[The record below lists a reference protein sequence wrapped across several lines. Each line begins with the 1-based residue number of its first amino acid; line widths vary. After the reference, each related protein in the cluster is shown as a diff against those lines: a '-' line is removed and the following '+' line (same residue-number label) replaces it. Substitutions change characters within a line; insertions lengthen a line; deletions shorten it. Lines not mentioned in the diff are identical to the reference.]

1 MFPAFLLAKLYV
13 KGSLKNTEDGFEFA
27 LKNIVDST
35 NLIGVGPIGAAG
47 KDNGAE
53 VITLTVGDKTLKG
66 TELSRENAIP
76 VTMGIP
82 MKIKIAGDNLPP
94 GPQKVSVTAISAD
107 IGKLK
112 FDFTDTVQA

>member
-35 NLIGVGPIGAAG
+35 NLIGVGPITAAG
-47 KDNGAE
+47 MDYPAD
-53 VITLTVGDKTLKG
+53 VITLTAGTKTLLG
-66 TELSRENAIP
+66 TELMRDNAIP
-76 VTMGIP
+76 ITMGMP
-82 MKIKIAGDNLPP
+82 IKIRITGEKLAA
-94 GPQKVSVTAISAD
+94 GPQKVSITAVSAD

-112 FDFTDTVQA
+112 FDFTDTVQ

>member
-35 NLIGVGPIGAAG
+35 NLVGVGPISAGG
-47 KDNGAE
+47 KDYSAE
-53 VITLTVGDKTLKG
+53 VITLTVGDKTLMG
-66 TELSRENAIP
+66 TELTRDNAIP
-76 VTMGIP
+76 VTMGMP
-82 MKIKIAGDNLPP
+82 MKIRITGEKLAT
-94 GPQKVSVTAISAD
+94 GPQKVSVTAVSAD

-112 FDFTDTVQA
+112 FDFTDSVQA

>member
-35 NLIGVGPIGAAG
+35 NLVGVGPISAGG
-47 KDNGAE
+47 KDYSAE
-53 VITLTVGDKTLKG
+53 VITLTVGEKTLKG
-66 TELSRENAIP
+66 SELSRENAIP

-82 MKIKIAGDNLPP
+82 MKVRIGGDRLPAGS
-94 GPQKVSVTAISAD
+94 QKVSVTAVSAD

-112 FDFTDTVQA
+112 FEFTDMVQ

>member
-13 KGSLKNTEDGFEFA
+13 KGSLRNTEDGFEFA

-35 NLIGVGPIGAAG
+35 NIVGVGPISVAG
-47 KDNGAE
+47 KDHGAE

-66 TELSRENAIP
+66 SELTRENAIP

-82 MKIKIAGDNLPP
+82 MKIRISGDKLGV
-94 GPQKVSVTAISAD
+94 GPQKVTVTAVSAD

-112 FDFTDTVQA
+112 FEFNDTVQA

>member
-35 NLIGVGPIGAAG
+35 SLIGVGPISAAG
-47 KDNGAE
+47 KEHGAE

-76 VTMGIP
+76 VTMGMP
-82 MKIKIAGDNLPP
+82 MKVRVTGEKLPA
-94 GPQKVSVTAISAD
+94 GPQKASITAVSAD

>member
-35 NLIGVGPIGAAG
+35 NLVGVGPITAGG
-47 KDNGAE
+47 KDFTAE
-53 VITLTVGDKTLKG
+53 AITLTVGDKTLPG
-66 TELSRENAIP
+66 AELSRENAIP

-82 MKIKIAGDNLPP
+82 MKIKIVGDRLAAGS
-94 GPQKVSVTAISAD
+94 QKVSVTAVSAD

-112 FDFTDTVQA
+112 FEFSDTVQA